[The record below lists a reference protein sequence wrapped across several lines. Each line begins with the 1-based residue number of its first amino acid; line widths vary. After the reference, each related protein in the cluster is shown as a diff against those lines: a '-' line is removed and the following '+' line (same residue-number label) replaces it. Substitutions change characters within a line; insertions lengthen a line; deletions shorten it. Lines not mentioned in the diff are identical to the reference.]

1 MYTAGRQG
9 PVATTRVGGYARQRD
24 PRGHGEGPRT
34 APVCSRRRDP
44 STPKGAVYAWTK
56 WLAVAIAAGSIT
68 TGVAIAGSG
77 KSETTAV
84 MGTFEVAQVGKAKQ
98 HQCDAKHVR
107 IKTRF
112 EGDQASSDSRLA
124 GQLEIKATSV
134 VSTENGYGRSK
145 GTFVL
150 RRTYSPGATF
160 RGEFVAVLEPDGG
173 GEGFLTGGV
182 PRQASAASAG
192 QLQLRP
198 DLARPPQRRVRDRQ
212 PAELA
217 VLRGGPGPGD
227 PHQRL
232 LRQEARSR
240 PRPRRRRPP
249 LNLPTCAGTCSIGSG
264 AHRT

>member
-24 PRGHGEGPRT
+24 PRGHGEWATYGAGVLASARSVDPEGGLYAWQQMARGGDRGARSRPGWRSPARASPRRRRSRDLRGHT
-34 APVCSRRRDP
+34 GRKGQAAPVRRQACEDQDP
-44 STPKGAVYAWTK
+44 LRGRP
-56 WLAVAIAAGSIT
+56 
-68 TGVAIAGSG
+68 
-77 KSETTAV
+77 
-84 MGTFEVAQVGKAKQ
+84 
-98 HQCDAKHVR
+98 
-107 IKTRF
+107 
-112 EGDQASSDSRLA
+112 DQLGFPPP

-134 VSTENGYGRSK
+134 VSTENGYGRSQ

-150 RRTYSPGATF
+150 RRTYSPGAAF

-173 GEGFLTGGV
+173 GEGFLTGESRGRH
-182 PRQASAASAG
+182 PLHLLANFNFDQTSPGHLSG
-192 QLQLRP
+192 EFGTDSQLK
-198 DLARPPQRRVRDRQ
+198 
-212 PAELA
+212 LA

-240 PRPRRRRPP
+240 PPPRRRRPP